1 MESVSSSY
9 EFFELVSTD
18 QRFPT
23 CPSKLL
29 PPPLD
34 LWGLLYV
41 CDVTDKCHVDWRLL
55 SLPPSCKT
63 LKPPSPS
70 FSSAN
75 TMKHFE

>member
-1 MESVSSSY
+1 MCNLKASLLIVSVQSAQQCGLFGIGVFVIFYFFRGRIFTVYGLMESVSSSY

-34 LWGLLYV
+34 L
-41 CDVTDKCHVDWRLL
+41 
-55 SLPPSCKT
+55 
-63 LKPPSPS
+63 
-70 FSSAN
+70 
-75 TMKHFE
+75 